1 MDSSGIPTCTS
12 PRTTSPRR
20 TAPTRRIEGEG
31 ADSPFR
37 GDGTAL
43 DAGGAEDDN
52 GFGHFGTMGCKQIIT
67 SSFYEK
73 GSIDSVI
80 HPTVILRKGRERD
93 VAER

>member
-1 MDSSGIPTCTS
+1 MV
-12 PRTTSPRR
+12 
-20 TAPTRRIEGEG
+20 GES

-37 GDGTAL
+37 VLEKGAADGTAWG
-43 DAGGAEDDN
+43 AGGAEDDK
-52 GFGHFGTMGCKQIIT
+52 GFGHLGTMGCKQIIT

-93 VAER
+93 VTER